1 MTALAQR
8 QPSSLANA
16 IYQLLN
22 PIPFGF
28 FVAALIFDVV
38 YSQTAEMM
46 WSKGAAWLITL
57 GLFFAIIPRL
67 INLVHVWIPRGRKV
81 AAAERLDFALS
92 LVGIVAAI
100 FNAFIHSRDAYAVV
114 PSGMILSAVTVAFLA
129 LSIVVASTFYAPKG
143 DGYVQ
148 A

>member
-8 QPSSLANA
+8 QQSSLANS

-38 YSQTAEMM
+38 YAQTAEMM
-46 WSKGAAWLITL
+46 WSKSAAWLITL

-67 INLVHVWIPRGRKV
+67 INLVHVWIPRGRTV
-81 AAAERLDFALS
+81 LGAERIDFVLS
-92 LVGIVAAI
+92 LIGILAAI

-114 PSGMILSAVTVAFLA
+114 PTGMILSAVTVACLA
-129 LSIVVASTFYAPKG
+129 LAIIVASTVYAPKG
-143 DGYVQ
+143 GNHV
-148 A
+148 